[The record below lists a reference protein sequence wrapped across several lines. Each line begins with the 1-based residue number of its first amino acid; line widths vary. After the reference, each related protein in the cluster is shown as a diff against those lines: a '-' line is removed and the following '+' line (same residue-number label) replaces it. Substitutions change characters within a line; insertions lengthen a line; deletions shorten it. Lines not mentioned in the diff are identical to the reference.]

1 MTIQGGQ
8 DMQTK
13 QQQQREGQ
21 SAAPREQISCVD
33 CLSRGELQAGQ
44 RVTRQ
49 VSFAPEYLGTA
60 SDAEVTGRIVGWM
73 HPVVEPLGRWQARRA
88 RLRRTGGLDVC
99 GNEIVTLT
107 FTPWPED

>member
-1 MTIQGGQ
+1 MTIQGK
-8 DMQTK
+8 DMQTTD
-13 QQQQREGQ
+13 
-21 SAAPREQISCVD
+21 PREQISGVD
-33 CLSRGELQAGQ
+33 CLTREELQAG
-44 RVTRQ
+44 RPVTRQ

-73 HPVVEPLGRWQARRA
+73 RPVVEPLGRWQARQA
-88 RLRRTGGLDVC
+88 RLRRTGKLDDC